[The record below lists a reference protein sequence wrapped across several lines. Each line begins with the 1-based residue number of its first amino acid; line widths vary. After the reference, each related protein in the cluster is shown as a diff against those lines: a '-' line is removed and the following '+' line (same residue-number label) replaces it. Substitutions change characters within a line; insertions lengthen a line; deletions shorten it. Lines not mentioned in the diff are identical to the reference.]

1 MAGQRQG
8 LLIMQSARCPG
19 QCREKQRLKQREE
32 RIPRRSQAG
41 RRGCSIMF
49 LAVSRTG
56 QRSVEV
62 GNLMSRKSIPLQ
74 DTARVFSPIR
84 EIIVRSAPQPF
95 RC

>member
-32 RIPRRSQAG
+32 RIPRRSQAV
-41 RRGCSIMF
+41 RRGCSLMF

-56 QRSVEV
+56 QRSVA
-62 GNLMSRKSIPLQ
+62 LMSRKSIPLQ